1 MNANEQV
8 PGTLSVSRKNN
19 EQDVGIELFVYQ
31 FRNQSTE
38 TDDRE

>member
-1 MNANEQV
+1 MSIQE
-8 PGTLSVSRKNN
+8 NN

-38 TDDRE
+38 TDDREWQVILFH